1 MCGRPHHRRKSRVRI
16 REFTGAYL
24 GVWRCGA
31 DGSGGCLCGL
41 ANLGYLPAWARS
53 FIARMVKIIA
63 CIFRIMEVARD
74 RLRCAGDGP
83 RLARQVARARP
94 FGFCPE
100 CRQWLPDQGWLR
112 VHVDQAGALGLCPWC
127 RGDGHH

>member
-1 MCGRPHHRRKSRVRI
+1 VR
-16 REFTGAYL
+16 
-24 GVWRCGA
+24 
-31 DGSGGCLCGL
+31 L

-63 CIFRIMEVARD
+63 RIFRIMEVARD

-83 RLARQVARARP
+83 RLARQVARAWP

-100 CRQWLPDQGWLR
+100 CR
-112 VHVDQAGALGLCPWC
+112 
-127 RGDGHH
+127 